1 MLKILYAEDEARYR
15 KLVKVFLETAGF
27 NVDTVENGQKALEY
41 LAANID
47 VDLLLL
53 DIMLPEMNGK
63 EVCEQIR
70 KFSDIPIIMLTA
82 LDDSANEVEGLNLG
96 ADDYISKPFSRQTLI
111 ARINSVLRRTKKRK
125 ISSYIE
131 NGFEFIDDKG
141 CVIVNGKETFLS
153 PKEVLLLKYLL
164 NNRDCVL
171 SREQIL
177 NNVWGMD
184 YFGDPRTVDTHVKSL
199 RARLGSFSSH
209 IKTARGRGYF
219 YQSKLDKK

>member
-1 MLKILYAEDEARYR
+1 MQKILYAEDEGRYR
-15 KLVKVFLETAGF
+15 KLVRVFLETAGF
-27 NVDTVENGQKALEY
+27 KVETVENGQKALEY

-53 DIMLPEMNGK
+53 DIMMPEMNGK
-63 EVCEQIR
+63 EVCEEIR
-70 KFSDIPIIMLTA
+70 KMSDIPIIMLTA
-82 LDDSANEVEGLNLG
+82 LGDTANEVEGLNLG
-96 ADDYISKPFSRQTLI
+96 ADDYMSKPFSREALI
-111 ARINSVLRRTKKRK
+111 ARINSVIRRTKKRK
-125 ISSYIE
+125 NNNYKE

-141 CVIVNGKETFLS
+141 SVVVDGKETFLS

-164 NNRDCVL
+164 NNKDCVL

-199 RARLGSFSSH
+199 RARLGRFSSH

-219 YQSKLDKK
+219 YQSELDEE